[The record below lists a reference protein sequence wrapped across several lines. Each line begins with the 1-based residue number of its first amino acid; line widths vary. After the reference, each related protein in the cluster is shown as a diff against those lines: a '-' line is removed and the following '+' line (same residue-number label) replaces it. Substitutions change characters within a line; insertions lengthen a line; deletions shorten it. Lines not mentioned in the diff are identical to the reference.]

1 MTLPAVPGTV
11 RPGGVRQMPR
21 RSPFTIRLSVKE
33 RQELAARAR
42 RYTSPY
48 RDVVRAKIVLMAAD
62 GLSNDVIGV
71 RLDTPRQIVSKWRRR
86 FYDHGF
92 PGLEEQARGGAPARF
107 SPRRRR

>member
-1 MTLPAVPGTV
+1 
-11 RPGGVRQMPR
+11 MPR
-21 RSPFTIRLSVKE
+21 KSPFTIKLSAEE
-33 RQELAARAR
+33 RRDLEARAR

-48 RDVVRAKIVLMAAD
+48 RDVIRAKIVLMAAE
-62 GLSNDVIGV
+62 GLANDVIGS

-86 FYDHGF
+86 FHEHRF